1 MTKKKIKIVADNGIL
16 FLKGVLEEYADI
28 LYLPSGEIT
37 SQNIKDA
44 DAIIVR
50 TRTKC
55 DKNLLENTKVR
66 FIATGTMGYDHIDA
80 DYCQSKNIKWINA
93 PGCNANSV
101 LQYMASAL
109 LILAERMKMNL
120 LDKTIG
126 IIGVGNIGQ
135 KVERFANLLGMK
147 VLLNDPP
154 QQRKEGN
161 SKFVDINY
169 LIEQSDII
177 TLHVPLNLDGID
189 KTYHMA
195 NESFFSRFNYPKI
208 FINTSRGEVVQ
219 SSALKDAFREN
230 LVSAYVLDVW
240 EDEPNI
246 DLELLHYAAL
256 ATPHIAGYSVEGKA
270 NGTAVCVNELN
281 KFFNLGLKANW
292 YPSSLPKPDKS
303 NEINVH
309 CKGKSLQEIFF
320 ECITHTYN
328 ITEDDKNLRISPSQ
342 FEQQRINYPI
352 RREFYFYKVR
362 LINADSQV
370 RDKIKEIGF
379 NLI

>member
-1 MTKKKIKIVADNGIL
+1 MRKKIKIVADDGIL
-16 FLKGVLEEYADI
+16 YLKGALDEYADI
-28 LYLPSGEIT
+28 IYLPSNEIT
-37 SQNIKDA
+37 FQNIKDA

-55 DKNLLENTKVR
+55 DEKLLENTKVK
-66 FIATGTMGYDHIDA
+66 FIATGTIGYDHIDV
-80 DYCQSKNIKWINA
+80 DYCQRKNIKWINA

-109 LILAERMKMNL
+109 LILAERMNINL
-120 LDKTIG
+120 LDKTLG

-135 KVERFANLLGMK
+135 KVERFAKILGMK

-154 QQRKEGN
+154 RERKEGQ
-161 SKFVDINY
+161 SKFVDLNY
-169 LIEQSDII
+169 LINQSDII
-177 TLHVPLNLDGID
+177 TLHVPLNLEGID
-189 KTYHMA
+189 KTYHMV
-195 NESFFSRFNYPKI
+195 NESFFSNFNHPKI
-208 FINTSRGEVVQ
+208 LINTSRGEVVK
-219 SSALKDAFREN
+219 SSSLKDAFRKN

-256 ATPHIAGYSVEGKA
+256 ATPHVAGYSVEGKA

-292 YPSSLPKPDKS
+292 YPSLLPEAVES
-303 NEINVH
+303 NEINVD

-320 ECITHTYN
+320 ECIIQTYN
-328 ITEDDKNLRISPSQ
+328 IEEDDKNLRLSPSQ

-352 RREFYFYKVR
+352 RREFDFYDVR
-362 LINADSQV
+362 LINANSQV
-370 RDKIKEIGF
+370 RDKIKELGF
-379 NLI
+379 NLV